1 MCLGGGD
8 VEEMG
13 LIQSEHSSTQKAL
26 MAQID
31 LNKALRDQIELMEID
46 DRQNMLITQNLKE
59 SNKELWNRLT
69 SMPQDIMNLNNQLDD
84 AKQEI
89 SDLKEYISNLN

>member
-1 MCLGGGD
+1 
-8 VEEMG
+8 
-13 LIQSEHSSTQKAL
+13 
-26 MAQID
+26 
-31 LNKALRDQIELMEID
+31 MEID

-89 SDLKEYISNLN
+89 SDLKEYISNLNVEELKRKLVTVTEDRDDLRIQLKEKNVQINQIKDE

>member
-1 MCLGGGD
+1 
-8 VEEMG
+8 
-13 LIQSEHSSTQKAL
+13 

-69 SMPQDIMNLNNQLDD
+69 SMPHDIMNLNNQLED